1 LTKPFDETIMQVGVS
16 PVSVAVKSVKVDETV
31 GLDFAT
37 IFDEL
42 FVLFVKALE
51 QISADQMLR

>member
-1 LTKPFDETIMQVGVS
+1 MQVGVS
-16 PVSVAVKSVKVDETV
+16 PVSVAVKSVKVDKTV
-31 GLDFAT
+31 GLDFST

-51 QISADQMLR
+51 